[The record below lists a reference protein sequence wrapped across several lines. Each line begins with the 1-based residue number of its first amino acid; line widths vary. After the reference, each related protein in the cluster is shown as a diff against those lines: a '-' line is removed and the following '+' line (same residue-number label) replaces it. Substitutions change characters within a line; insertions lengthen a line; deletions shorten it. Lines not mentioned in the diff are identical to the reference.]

1 MFVKKLFSKKPK
13 TAAERAEAEEKKREQ
28 SLNKQVA
35 QMMQMSADFEK
46 SKVDMALGQAK
57 TWKKGFFGSLAV
69 SALAVGAVIALTPL
83 KEAVPFVQRVNETT
97 GAVDIVTTVKNK
109 QMHYDEAVNKY
120 WLAQYVRY
128 RESYDWDMIQAT
140 YDATTLMS
148 APAVKSEFTAFYNQP
163 TAPHKVLKQNFK
175 IVAKVTNITFVG
187 DLAQVRF
194 TKQTLP
200 AAGQSADPIPP
211 QKMIATIAFKFT
223 STPMSEEDRT
233 INPLGFEVTS
243 YRVDPETSP

>member
-1 MFVKKLFSKKPK
+1 MLIKKLFNKKNK
-13 TAAERAEAEEKKREQ
+13 TAAERAEEAEKKREQ
-28 SLNKQVA
+28 SLNKQTTQV
-35 QMMQMSADFEK
+35 MQMSADFEK
-46 SKVDMALGQAK
+46 SKVDTALSQVSL
-57 TWKKGFFGSLAV
+57 WKKAFFGSLVVAG
-69 SALAVGAVIALTPL
+69 LAVGAVFGLTPL
-83 KEAVPFVQRVNETT
+83 KEAVPFVQRVNDTT
-97 GAVDIVTTVKNK
+97 GAVDIITTVKNK
-109 QMHYDEAVNKY
+109 QMHFDEAVNKY
-120 WLAQYVRY
+120 WLSQYVRY

-163 TAPHKVLKQNFK
+163 NAPHKVLKQNFK
-175 IVAKVTNITFVG
+175 IVPKVTNVTFIG

-200 AAGQSADPIPP
+200 SAGQSTDPIPP

-243 YRVDPETSP
+243 YRVDPETTP